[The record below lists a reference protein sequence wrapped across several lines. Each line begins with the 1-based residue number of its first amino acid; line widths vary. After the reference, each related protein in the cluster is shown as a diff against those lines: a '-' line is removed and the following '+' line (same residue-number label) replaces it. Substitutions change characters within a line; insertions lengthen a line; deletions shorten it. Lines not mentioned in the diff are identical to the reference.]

1 MQRVRI
7 GMLGIM
13 LVAGAGV
20 SHAGTT
26 EWMSNAKLESYSKSR
41 MIGKLFGTAID
52 CKDSISGPLLKITHT
67 AFPKGYKPL
76 SGTKLFYRWHWLIV
90 KSSDLN
96 DAVINKTRKDK
107 RHLKWR
113 VMQRKSYVDA
123 AGVKMTCAIVY
134 R

>member
-1 MQRVRI
+1 MHKFRI
-7 GMLGIM
+7 GFLLILMI
-13 LVAGAGV
+13 AGASA

-26 EWMSNAKLESYSKSR
+26 EWMSNSQLDSYSKSR
-41 MIGKLFGTAID
+41 MIGKLYGTEID
-52 CKDSISGPLLKITHT
+52 CKDSTSGPLLKIIHS

-90 KSSDLN
+90 KSSDLS
-96 DAVINKTRKDK
+96 DAVTKKARKEK

-113 VMQRKSYVDA
+113 VIQRNSYVDA